1 MPLLNNDA
9 LDDPLAFDS
18 CESFAGGQLSFVPP
32 RLLDPTQAALVENLI
47 LYRSGELNTRKG
59 TRTLGNNPAS
69 GSASRIQGLLYYN
82 VTGSGDKLIAFTNG
96 KAYWLNGA
104 SWDVLFDPKMTDA
117 TVQVDSAQLG
127 DQIYFAGGY
136 GSDPANGFTGGIRR
150 WTGTAVESVDGE
162 LKEIDVTAG
171 GSGYSGIPA
180 VVISAP
186 SSGGTQASAT
196 ATVSGG
202 VVVEIDITNPGSGY
216 TSAPTV
222 TISDGGGSGYTSP
235 PTVVISAPG
244 FGGTQATATATV
256 SGGHVTGVSVT
267 NAGSGYLSAPT
278 VSFSGG
284 GGSGAAATATL
295 SGGGVSAIN
304 LVSGSG
310 AAAVAKMKVCPQGCT
325 MLTRHGTRLV
335 AWGNPSLPDAVY
347 FSMLLDGTQWEWD
360 NGGLASATIRIGGGD
375 GDPIVGCLSWTNF
388 TLLVFKQN
396 STWAIQADPQT
407 APAQWTIQ
415 QIHRSIGCKSRRTIA
430 QVGQDVFFLSNNG
443 VQSVQKQLATDNNEI
458 PVAMSYNVQDVL
470 DGMNWSQASKACAC
484 FDSNFYTLWIPT
496 ASNTE
501 PDTALVFHYL
511 TGGWSIFTGVSACEL
526 LAMPYSGRTRLVIGI
541 STGEVREW
549 LNYLQDGEDADV
561 AYLDGSATT
570 DLSSRVLTR
579 ALTFDEPV
587 CPKSG
592 FYAEIEVVLTGC
604 TLQVYAVRDGG
615 DAELLLST
623 TLPSGALTFPLTF
636 PIVLPKVTYARR
648 RVNLQSLAP
657 FRELQLDVRASGGPL
672 TLRRILTGA
681 FVDTLEL
688 KDEV

>member
-1 MPLLNNDA
+1 MPILNNET

-32 RLLDPTQAALVENLI
+32 RLLDAAQAAWVENLI

-59 TRTLGNNPAS
+59 TRTLGNTPAS
-69 GSASRIQGLLYYN
+69 GVAARIQGLLYYN
-82 VTGSGDKLIAFTNG
+82 VTGSGDKLIAFSNG
-96 KAYWLNGA
+96 RAYWLNGA
-104 SWDVLFDPKMTDA
+104 SWEVLFDPKVTDA
-117 TVQVDSAQLG
+117 TAQVDAVQLG
-127 DQIYFAGGY
+127 DEIYLAGGY
-136 GSDPANGFTGGIRR
+136 AADPGNGFTGGIRR
-150 WTGTAVESVDGE
+150 WTGTAVESVDGA
-162 LKEIDVTAG
+162 LKEIDITAG
-171 GSGYSGIPA
+171 
-180 VVISAP
+180 
-186 SSGGTQASAT
+186 
-196 ATVSGG
+196 
-202 VVVEIDITNPGSGY
+202 GSGY

-222 TISDGGGSGYTSP
+222 TIS
-235 PTVVISAPG
+235 APAA
-244 FGGTQATATATV
+244 GGTTAAATATV
-256 SGGHVTGVSVT
+256 SGGAVIAIDIM
-267 NAGSGYLSAPT
+267 NPGSGYTGTPA

-284 GGSGAAATATL
+284 GGSGATAK
-295 SGGGVSAIN
+295 
-304 LVSGSG
+304 
-310 AAAVAKMKVCPQGCT
+310 AVMKVCPQGCT

-335 AWGNPSLPDAVY
+335 AWGNPDLPDAVY
-347 FSMLLDGTQWEWD
+347 FSMLLDGTQWEHD
-360 NGGLASATIRIGGGD
+360 NGGLSSATIRIGGGD

-396 STWAIQADPQT
+396 STWAIQADPQA
-407 APAQWTIQ
+407 APADWTIQ

-458 PVAMSYNVQDVL
+458 PVAMSYNVQDAL
-470 DGMNWSQASKACAC
+470 DGMNWACVAKACAC

-496 ASNTE
+496 ASHTE

-511 TGGWSIFTGVSACEL
+511 TGGWSIFTGVTACEL
-526 LAMPYSGRTRLVIGI
+526 LAAPYSGRTRLVLGMP
-541 STGEVREW
+541 TGEVREW

-561 AYLDGSATT
+561 AYLDGAAAA
-570 DLSSRVLTR
+570 DLSSRVVTR

-604 TLQVYAVRDGG
+604 ALQVYAVRDGG

-623 TLPSGALTFPLTF
+623 TLPSGALAFPLTF

-648 RVNLQSLAP
+648 RVNLQRLAP

-672 TLRRILTGA
+672 TLRRILAGA
-681 FVDTLEL
+681 FIDTLEL
-688 KDEV
+688 DDE